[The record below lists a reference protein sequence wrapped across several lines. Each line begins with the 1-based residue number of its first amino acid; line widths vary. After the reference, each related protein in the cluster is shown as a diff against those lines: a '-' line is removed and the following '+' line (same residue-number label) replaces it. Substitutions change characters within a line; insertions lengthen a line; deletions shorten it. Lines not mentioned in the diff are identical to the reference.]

1 MRIFGFSATAAF
13 SLLSLSTAIAAKAPE
28 LPEELVLSGQNI
40 IDVEL
45 EGKPIK
51 LEVRPDGAGIVT
63 VNPAIAAEQQFKPG
77 MFGARVAVGK
87 ELVTGSTAVHRV
99 NFGIEPQKQRIMWT
113 DHQSSTIAD
122 GVISPASLPYK
133 RVVFQ
138 LNQPVAGEKIYRFP
152 MDNFGFLGRGGM
164 GTTVEAM
171 DEKIRVIFSLVRNE
185 NMVSAP
191 TGNWFAENFQGAFTG
206 APKSTLVFYGIERPT
221 RAMTLK
227 QPFAISD
234 LSVSEIAVRVSDY
247 GDATGIADANAAP
260 APGGDS
266 EEIVVTGKRDKKVD
280 LRLSVGRG
288 VLGKCSTLTY
298 DLDKRE
304 IRMSC
309 AL

>member
-1 MRIFGFSATAAF
+1 MRISGLLATVAF
-13 SLLSLSTAIAAKAPE
+13 SSLPLSTAVAAKEPQ
-28 LPEELVLSGQNI
+28 LPDELVLSGQNI

-63 VNPAIAAEQQFKPG
+63 VNPAVAAEQQFKPG
-77 MFGARVAVGK
+77 MFGVRVAVGK
-87 ELVTGSTAVHRV
+87 ELVNGSTAVHRI
-99 NFGIEPQKQRIMWT
+99 NFGLEPQKQRIMWT
-113 DHQSSTIAD
+113 DHLSSTIAD

-138 LNQPVAGEKIYRFP
+138 MNAAVAGEKIYRFP
-152 MDNFGFLGRGGM
+152 LDNFGFLGRGGI
-164 GTTVEAM
+164 GTTVKTL
-171 DEKIRVIFSLVRNE
+171 DEKIQVIFSLVRTE

-191 TGNWFAENFQGAFTG
+191 SGNWFAENFEGAFTG

-227 QPFAISD
+227 QPFLISD

-247 GDATGIADANAAP
+247 GDATGIIDAAAP
-260 APGGDS
+260 ALAGDS
-266 EEIVVTGKRDKKVD
+266 EEIVVTGKRDKDVN

>member
-1 MRIFGFSATAAF
+1 MRVLGFLATVAF
-13 SLLSLSTAIAAKAPE
+13 LSFPFSTAIAAREPK
-28 LPEELVLSGQNI
+28 LPDELVLSGRNI

-77 MFGARVAVGK
+77 MFGVRVAVGK
-87 ELVTGSTAVHRV
+87 ELVNGSTGVHKI
-99 NFGIEPQKQRIMWT
+99 NFGIEPQKQRIM
-113 DHQSSTIAD
+113 
-122 GVISPASLPYK
+122 PASLPYK

-138 LNQPVAGEKIYRFP
+138 LNAAVAGEKIYRFP
-152 MDNFGFLGRGGM
+152 LDNFGFLGRGGM
-164 GTTVEAM
+164 GTTVKTL
-171 DEKIRVIFSLVRNE
+171 DEKIQVIFSLVRPE

-191 TGNWFAENFQGAFTG
+191 SGNWFAENFAGAFTG

-227 QPFAISD
+227 HAFAISD

-247 GDATGIADANAAP
+247 GDANGIADANAAP
-260 APGGDS
+260 ASGSDS

-288 VLGKCSTLTY
+288 VLGRCSTLTY

>member
-1 MRIFGFSATAAF
+1 MRNFGLLAIFALA
-13 SLLSLSTAIAAKAPE
+13 LLPFTTVIAAKE
-28 LPEELVLSGQNI
+28 QRLPDELVLSGQNI

-45 EGKPIK
+45 EGRPIK

-63 VNPAIAAEQQFKPG
+63 VNPAIASDQQFKPG
-77 MFGARVAVGK
+77 MFGVRVAVGK
-87 ELVTGSTAVHRV
+87 ELVTGSTAVHRI
-99 NFGIEPQKQRIMWT
+99 NFGVEPQKQRIMWT
-113 DHQSSTIAD
+113 DHQSSAIAD
-122 GVISPASLPYK
+122 GVINPASLPYK

-138 LNQPVAGEKIYRFP
+138 LNQPVAGEKIIRLP

-164 GTTVEAM
+164 GTTVKTL
-171 DEKIRVIFSLVRNE
+171 DEKIQVIFSLVRNE

-191 TGNWFAENFQGAFTG
+191 SGNWFAENFQGAFTG
-206 APKSTLVFYGIERPT
+206 APKSTLVFYGVERPT

-227 QPFAISD
+227 QPFLISD

-247 GDATGIADANAAP
+247 GDANGIVDANATP
-260 APGGDS
+260 ALGGDS
-266 EEIVVTGKRDKKVD
+266 EEIVVTGKRDKDVD

>member
-1 MRIFGFSATAAF
+1 MRVLGFLATVAF
-13 SLLSLSTAIAAKAPE
+13 LSFPFSTAIAAREPK
-28 LPEELVLSGQNI
+28 LPDELVLSGRNI

-77 MFGARVAVGK
+77 MFGVRVAVGK
-87 ELVTGSTAVHRV
+87 ELVNGSTGVHKI

-113 DHQSSTIAD
+113 DHQASTIAD

-138 LNQPVAGEKIYRFP
+138 LNAAVAGEKIYRFP
-152 MDNFGFLGRGGM
+152 LDNFGFLGRGGM
-164 GTTVEAM
+164 GTTVKTL
-171 DEKIRVIFSLVRNE
+171 DEKIQVIFSLVRPE

-191 TGNWFAENFQGAFTG
+191 SGNWFAENFAGAFAG

-227 QPFAISD
+227 QPFLISD

-247 GDATGIADANAAP
+247 GDATGIADAAA
-260 APGGDS
+260 ASAGDS
-266 EEIVVTGKRDKKVD
+266 EEIVVTGKRDKDVN

-288 VLGKCSTLTY
+288 VLGRCSTLTY